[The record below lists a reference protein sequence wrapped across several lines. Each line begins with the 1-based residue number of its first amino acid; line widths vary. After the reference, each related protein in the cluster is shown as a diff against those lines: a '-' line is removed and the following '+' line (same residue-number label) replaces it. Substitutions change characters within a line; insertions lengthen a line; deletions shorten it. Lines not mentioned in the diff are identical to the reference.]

1 MAQAG
6 AEFAEFVL
14 QAAFGSKKSKTV
26 QAYVD
31 LSAESGGE
39 GIKKEIGSDLGY
51 FSVNITL
58 GVSALPVRGSKVL
71 NTSAGW
77 WYREDPPNWLH
88 RRR

>member
-1 MAQAG
+1 MLDGAGSATLSMAQAG

-39 GIKKEIGSDLGY
+39 GIKKEIGSDLDY

-58 GVSALPVRGSKVL
+58 GVSTYARP
-71 NTSAGW
+71 W
-77 WYREDPPNWLH
+77 
-88 RRR
+88 

>member
-31 LSAESGGE
+31 LSAESEAYSNMAGA
-39 GIKKEIGSDLGY
+39 S
-51 FSVNITL
+51 
-58 GVSALPVRGSKVL
+58 SKVTGRKINRSVSIL
-71 NTSAGW
+71 E
-77 WYREDPPNWLH
+77 Y
-88 RRR
+88 